1 MKKIVD
7 SLPRKHVYLSVK
19 EIEYLVK
26 YLGAKL
32 QCYDVI
38 GFNMDSLQDAD
49 YRFCSDLRSNLL
61 NVLNRK

>member
-1 MKKIVD
+1 MAQNFNQPCK
-7 SLPRKHVYLSVK
+7 RVYLSLK

-32 QCYDVI
+32 WCYDTI

-49 YRFCSDLRSNLL
+49 YRFCSDLRTKLL
-61 NVLNRK
+61 NVLNHK

>member
-1 MKKIVD
+1 MAQNFNQPCK
-7 SLPRKHVYLSVK
+7 RVYLSLK

-32 QCYDVI
+32 QCYDTI

-49 YRFCSDLRSNLL
+49 YRFCSDLRTKLL